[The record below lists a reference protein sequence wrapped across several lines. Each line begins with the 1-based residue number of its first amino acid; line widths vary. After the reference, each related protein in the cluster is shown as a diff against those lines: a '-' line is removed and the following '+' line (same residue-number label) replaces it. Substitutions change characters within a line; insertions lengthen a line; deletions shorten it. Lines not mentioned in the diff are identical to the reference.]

1 MSMVKFDSRWIG
13 EHGIGRFARE
23 IDQRLNL
30 PSLNMS
36 GNPSSPLE
44 PLRLFL
50 FMLFKMGKA
59 KAVFSPGYNAPLFF
73 FRPYIF
79 TVHDLNHIDRPENS
93 SVMKRLYYRLIMRRA
108 CIKAHRVLT
117 VSEFSRN
124 RIATWAGI
132 DIDKV
137 VNVGNGVDESYHPHV
152 TPWDPGYRYFLCVS
166 NRKAHKNELRVLEA
180 FSLSEI
186 DTDIRLVFTGNENES
201 TRLKIEAL
209 NLSERVIFSGRVP
222 EENLPSLYTGSLAL
236 LFPSLYEG
244 FGLPVIEAMACGI
257 PVLTSN
263 TTCLPEIAGDAAI
276 LVDPESV
283 SEMVKGIRE
292 LFYNQKLRMQMRDK
306 GFVQA
311 RKFSWDKTA
320 EKVNS
325 VITKL

>member
-1 MSMVKFDSRWIG
+1 MVIVKFDSRWIG

-23 IDQRLNL
+23 IDQRLNF
-30 PSLNMS
+30 PSLNMN

-50 FMLFKMGKA
+50 FILFQIGKV

-73 FRPYIF
+73 LRPYIF
-79 TVHDLNHIDRPENS
+79 TIHDLNHIDRPENS

-137 VNVGNGVDESYHPHV
+137 INVGNGVDGNYHPDA
-152 TPWDPGYRYFLCVS
+152 TPWNPGYKYFLCVS
-166 NRKAHKNELRVLEA
+166 NRKAHKNEIRVLEA
-180 FSLSEI
+180 FLLSKI
-186 DTDIRLVFTGNENES
+186 DVDVRLVFTGNENES
-201 TRLKIEAL
+201 IRRQIEAL
-209 NLSERVIFSGRVP
+209 NLSNRVVFTGRVP
-222 EENLPSLYTGSLAL
+222 EENLPGLYTGSLAL

-283 SEMVKGIRE
+283 SEIAGGIRD
-292 LFYNQKLRMQMRDK
+292 LFYNQKLRTDMRDK
-306 GFVQA
+306 GLVQA
-311 RKFSWDKTA
+311 KNFSWDKTA
-320 EKVNS
+320 EKIKS
-325 VITKL
+325 VINSL